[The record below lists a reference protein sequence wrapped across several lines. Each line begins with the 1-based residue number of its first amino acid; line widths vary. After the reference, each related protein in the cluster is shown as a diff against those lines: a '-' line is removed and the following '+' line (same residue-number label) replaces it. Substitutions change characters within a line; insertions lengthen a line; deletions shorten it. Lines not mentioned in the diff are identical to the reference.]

1 MSKKKSKQAKNH
13 PEVKKQ
19 STASVKQEEKI
30 ERAVDDF
37 VTKDESNEVKLL
49 YDVNEKPSPLQWIVL
64 SLQHVFA
71 MFGATVLVPI
81 LVNQGIAAGVGSE
94 FLSTAVALVTAGLGT
109 LIYILCTRGKSPVF
123 LGSSF
128 AFITPVIMAYLAGSA
143 SGRATSSVE
152 SFANEIGA
160 EKYLISGNGALVYDI
175 QNSEII
181 YNKFLTKE
189 QVLNIIEICEENSI
203 FCNVYTENEVIA
215 KSLNYNVLF
224 YHAENAKKE
233 EEKRTNINVVQ
244 NMYKYI
250 NDLSTENFLK
260 VTVCDEDE
268 LIFNSIMKKLKTIE
282 NIDILD
288 VSHMSRKIIRDGTE
302 DVPIK
307 YFYTEITNLNV
318 NKWSAIEFLI
328 SKLNIKREE
337 VIGIGDNINDKELI
351 QNSGLGVAMGNSSP
365 EIKKVA
371 KIVTKDNNL
380 DGVAHVLNEYVL
392 DKM

>member
-1 MSKKKSKQAKNH
+1 MYKL
-13 PEVKKQ
+13 V
-19 STASVKQEEKI
+19 
-30 ERAVDDF
+30 AVDLD
-37 VTKDESNEVKLL
+37 
-49 YDVNEKPSPLQWIVL
+49 
-64 SLQHVFA
+64 
-71 MFGATVLVPI
+71 
-81 LVNQGIAAGVGSE
+81 
-94 FLSTAVALVTAGLGT
+94 GT
-109 LIYILCTRGKSPVF
+109 LLNSKGE
-123 LGSSF
+123 
-128 AFITPVIMAYLAGSA
+128 ITEYSKEVIKKTIENGTDVVLA